1 LIRRKSA
8 LLFTV
13 EHPIGQANCDPD
25 LYGPSALSEF
35 AQAAE
40 QAGFAA
46 IAFSEHPAPSLKW
59 LRGGGHATFDPVAAL
74 SFVAACTTK
83 LVVMPYLLV
92 LPYRN
97 PLLAAK
103 SIVSL
108 DVLSGG
114 RLIVAAGGGYLRSE
128 FAALGVDFEERGAL
142 FDEALDV
149 LRGVCGDEEFHY
161 TGRHF
166 NARGVTMTPQPVQQ
180 PHPPIW
186 IGGNGRNAR
195 RRVARFGQ
203 GWSPLIATEELATT
217 TRMPAITSI
226 TRLAHDIDDLR
237 RFVEEAGRDPASI
250 AVQVLSP
257 HSVVSEANVSVG
269 CLHEHIG
276 ELSEAGVSH
285 FVVRTPVNSITAATD
300 ALTWFGEQF
309 IGKEKPQ

>member
-1 LIRRKSA
+1 

-13 EHPIGQANCDPD
+13 EHPIGRANCDPD
-25 LYGPSALSEF
+25 LYGPAALSEF

-74 SFVAACTTK
+74 SFVAVCTPK
-83 LVVMPYLLV
+83 LVVMPYPLV

-114 RLIVAAGGGYLRSE
+114 RLVVAAGGGYLRSE
-128 FAALGVDFEERGAL
+128 FAALGFDFEERGAL

-149 LRGVCGDEEFHY
+149 VRSVCGAEEFHY

-166 NARGVTMTPQPVQQ
+166 NARGVTVTPGPVQR

-195 RRVARFGQ
+195 RRVARLGQ
-203 GWSPLIATEELATT
+203 GWSPLLASEELAKT
-217 TRMPAITSI
+217 TRMTAITGI
-226 TRLAHDIDDLR
+226 TQLSQEIDDLKQLLA
-237 RFVEEAGRDPASI
+237 EAGREPASI
-250 AVQVLSP
+250 AIQVLTP
-257 HSVVSEANVSVG
+257 HSGVSEADVSV
-269 CLHEHIG
+269 EHLRDHLG
-276 ELSEAGVSH
+276 ELGEAGVTH
-285 FVVRTPVNSITAATD
+285 FVVRTPASSLTAAAD

-309 IGKEKPQ
+309 IDKEKPQ